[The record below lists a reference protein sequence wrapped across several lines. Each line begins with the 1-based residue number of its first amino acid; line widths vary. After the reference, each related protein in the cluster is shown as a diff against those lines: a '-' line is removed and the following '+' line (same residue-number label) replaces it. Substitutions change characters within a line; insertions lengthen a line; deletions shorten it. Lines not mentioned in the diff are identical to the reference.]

1 MIRNAFIRPVYT
13 SLKTHNPQN
22 SEVDPDHEQEGEEEG
37 GVLLLALLAFLLSVI
52 FFSFFTQNKG
62 EGRGR
67 AVRRASPPDP
77 SLLVENAALI
87 LQGFPLSELLV
98 PLEKQVEREK

>member
-62 EGRGR
+62 EGAGKGG
-67 AVRRASPPDP
+67 PP
-77 SLLVENAALI
+77 SLSPRSFSTGRERSFNTS
-87 LQGFPLSELLV
+87 GFSFI
-98 PLEKQVEREK
+98 